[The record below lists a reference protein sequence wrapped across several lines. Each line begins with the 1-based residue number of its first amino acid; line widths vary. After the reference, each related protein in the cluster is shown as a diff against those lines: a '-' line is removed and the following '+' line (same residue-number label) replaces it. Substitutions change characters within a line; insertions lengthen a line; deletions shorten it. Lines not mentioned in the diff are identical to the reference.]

1 MSSAKR
7 SHLAGWL
14 SGQGI
19 ELGALHQPLAVP
31 TGVRVEYVDRL
42 TVAELRRQYPELAA
56 LDLVPV
62 SHIGTAEDLAGIA
75 DASLDFVIACH
86 VFEHLEDPTRALHE
100 VHRVLHEGGIFFCA
114 LPEPR
119 VTFDRQREMTT
130 VDHLVRDHPAGRTSH
145 REHVIDWIEN
155 VERHMPW
162 WNDETD
168 TLDAR
173 VQYLVDVDYSIHFHV
188 WRPDTFLDYLGEV
201 RREQGVVFEMI
212 DFAGCQPGSDDEF
225 IFILRKGVAPL
236 PLTAPVAADRWLH
249 ARITEGPVQPHPLGA
264 RQALRDAARF
274 GRVAVASLRAA
285 GRRRLLHRPAS
296 R

>member
-42 TVAELRRQYPELAA
+42 SVADLRRQYPELAA

-62 SHIGTAEDLAGIA
+62 SHIGTAEDLSGIA
-75 DASLDFVIACH
+75 DSSIDFVIACH

-100 VHRVLHEGGIFFCA
+100 VHRVLRDGGIFFCA

-119 VTFDRQREMTT
+119 VTFDSQREMTT
-130 VDHLVRDHPAGRTSH
+130 VDHLVRDHAAGRTSRRDH
-145 REHVIDWIEN
+145 FVDWIQN

-162 WNDETD
+162 WDAEERD
-168 TLDAR
+168 LEGRLKYLLDM
-173 VQYLVDVDYSIHFHV
+173 DYSIHYHV
-188 WRPDTFLDYLGEV
+188 WRPDTFLDYLGAV
-201 RREQGVVFEMI
+201 RQEQGVVFEMI

-225 IFILRKGVAPL
+225 IFILRKGIAAL
-236 PLTAPVAADRWLH
+236 PVSAPVATDRWLQ
-249 ARITEGPVQPHPLGA
+249 ARASEGQPGPHPLGA
-264 RQALRDAARF
+264 RQALRDAARA
-274 GRVAVASLRAA
+274 GRIAVASVRAA
-285 GRRRLLHRPAS
+285 GRRRLHRPPAS
-296 R
+296 D